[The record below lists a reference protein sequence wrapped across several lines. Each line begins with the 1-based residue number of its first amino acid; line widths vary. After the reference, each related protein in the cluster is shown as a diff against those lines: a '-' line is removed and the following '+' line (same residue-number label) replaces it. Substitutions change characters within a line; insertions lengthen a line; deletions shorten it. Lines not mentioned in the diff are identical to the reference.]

1 MLEKQELK
9 MKIIDLENASKD
21 VLRKEKV
28 KSTEQM
34 IERQKEHRGREAEV
48 RELRATVEYF

>member
-1 MLEKQELK
+1 